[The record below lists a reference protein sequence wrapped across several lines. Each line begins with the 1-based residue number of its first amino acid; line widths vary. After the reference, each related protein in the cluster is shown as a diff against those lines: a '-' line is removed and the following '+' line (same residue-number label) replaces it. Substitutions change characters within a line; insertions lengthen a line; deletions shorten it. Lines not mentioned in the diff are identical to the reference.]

1 MIDVIVPVEQ
11 EGTKAVVRSWLKQV
25 GDRVEENDPLVELE
39 TDKVAVEVPAPAA
52 GVLREILL
60 HSNED
65 ASPGAIL
72 GRIAPAVEIGD
83 LEHPAAEQIL
93 PGTGVSRGGSPR
105 EPQPGPGD
113 RATRSR
119 TAQASGDDQPPQI
132 LPGTGRGTARSAV
145 EGLARPEHDQILPE
159 AGRGTSRRLGE
170 GAQPD
175 RETRLSPSVKRAILQ
190 HDLDPARI
198 EGTGRGGRITRADV
212 DRAVEDSARGQRPVE
227 GVIPAA
233 PAPAAAAPTDIRSH
247 SVPHD
252 NMRLRIAENMHASVT
267 QAPHVTAVFEADF
280 SAIIAHR
287 DAHKAAWA
295 RKGVKLTYTA
305 YLVAAAAEAMK
316 VAPAINSRWHADR
329 LELYDDINIGVGTAL
344 GTRGL
349 IVPVLRQ
356 VQKLSLKGIAS
367 GLDDLIERARAEKLT
382 GADVRGGTFTI
393 SNHGVSGSLFAS
405 PIIINQ
411 PQSAILGVGKLEKRV
426 VVREIAGT
434 DAIQIR
440 PMAYVSLTIDHR
452 VVDGHQTNT
461 WLSRF
466 VEVLESW
473 PAE

>member
-1 MIDVIVPVEQ
+1 MIDVLVPEEQ
-11 EGTKAVVRSWLKQV
+11 EGTKAVVRAWLKQV

-39 TDKVAVEVPAPAA
+39 TDKVAMEIPAPAA

-65 ASPGAIL
+65 AIPGAIL
-72 GRIAPAVEIGD
+72 GRIAPAIEIGD
-83 LEHPAAEQIL
+83 VEAEPVRREAERRPTPA
-93 PGTGVSRGGSPR
+93 
-105 EPQPGPGD
+105 
-113 RATRSR
+113 
-119 TAQASGDDQPPQI
+119 
-132 LPGTGRGTARSAV
+132 
-145 EGLARPEHDQILPE
+145 PE
-159 AGRGTSRRLGE
+159 ARKRPAPES
-170 GAQPD
+170 
-175 RETRLSPSVKRAILQ
+175 ETRLSPSVKRAVLQ
-190 HDLDPARI
+190 HHVDPDRI
-198 EGTGRGGRITRADV
+198 AGTGRGGRITRADV
-212 DRAVEDSARGQRPVE
+212 DRAVEEATRVQRPVE

-233 PAPAAAAPTDIRSH
+233 TGDIRSH
-247 SVPHD
+247 FVPHD
-252 NMRLRIAENMHASVT
+252 NMRLRIAEHMQSSVA

-287 DAHKAAWA
+287 DRHKTAWA
-295 RKGVKLTYTA
+295 KKGVKLSYTA

-356 VQKLSLKGIAS
+356 VQKLSLKGVAS

-382 GADVRGGTFTI
+382 AADIRGGTFTI
-393 SNHGVSGSLFAS
+393 SNHGVSGSLFAA

-426 VVREIAGT
+426 VVREVGDVDT
-434 DAIQIR
+434 IQIR

-452 VVDGHQTNT
+452 VVDGHQTNS

-466 VEVLESW
+466 VELIENW